1 MNWLII
7 VFCSILVGIIGV
19 IILNKEKSTAQMIV
33 GTCIATL
40 FFGVAVGIGIPLD
53 ICTENIYDKYDWYI
67 ETRLKY
73 AEAEGI
79 EKMYLEMNDV
89 MTYNLWYEKNKDDL
103 EDPWNFKSA
112 AGYKFD
118 YINVGD

>member
-7 VFCSILVGIIGV
+7 VFCSIPVGIISI
-19 IILNKEKSTAQMIV
+19 IILNNAKSTAWFVV
-33 GTCIATL
+33 GACITAL
-40 FFGVAVGIGIPLD
+40 FLGVACGIGMPLG
-53 ICTENIYDKYDWYI
+53 ICRQNILDKYDWYI

-112 AGYKFD
+112 AGCEFD
-118 YINVGD
+118 YIKIGD

>member
-7 VFCSILVGIIGV
+7 VFCTIPVGIIGV
-19 IILNKEKSTAQMIV
+19 IILNNAKRTPWIIV
-33 GTCIATL
+33 GFCMTVL
-40 FFGVAVGIGIPLD
+40 FLGVALGIGTPLGLCKQD
-53 ICTENIYDKYDWYI
+53 IYDKHDWYI

-89 MTYNLWYEKNKDDL
+89 MTYNLWYERNKADL
-103 EDPWNFKSA
+103 ENPWNFKSA
-112 AGYKFD
+112 AGCEFD
-118 YINVGD
+118 YIKVRN

>member
-7 VFCSILVGIIGV
+7 VIVLCVVVLLLAGIS
-19 IILNKEKSTAQMIV
+19 KSNGYDWITT
-33 GTCIATL
+33 G
-40 FFGVAVGIGIPLD
+40 VGIGGTVVILGLFIPLV
-53 ICTENIYDKYDWYI
+53 IVVENIEDKHDWYI

-89 MTYNLWYEKNKDDL
+89 MTYNLWYEKNKEDL
-103 EDPWNFKSA
+103 ENPWNFKSA
-112 AGYKFD
+112 AGCEFD
-118 YINVGD
+118 YIKIQGETK